1 MKTIVWTVWTVLY
14 ASLSAFAGS
23 SVWQVETDAGPVTYL
38 GGTCHLLRQSDH
50 PLPEAY
56 DQAYRNAAALI
67 FETDIG
73 QVQSIGFQQ
82 ELLKRALYTDGN
94 TLDKVLSKAT
104 YAKLSAA
111 YSRIGVPMA
120 QLNSFK
126 PFMALLTL
134 LGVELQKIGVTS
146 EVGVDLFFYKKAT
159 TDGKPVSGLETTAT
173 QLDFLATMADGV
185 EDRFILHGLKD
196 IERANQLINE
206 LIDTWRQGDEN
217 KLYRFFLKDMRNDFP
232 KMYRKLV
239 IDRNNDWMPH
249 IVQLLQTPE
258 KEFILVG
265 VAHLVGP
272 EGIVAQLKKQ
282 GYRVSKVQ

>member
-1 MKTIVWTVWTVLY
+1 MKKIVWAIWIVLY
-14 ASLSAFAGS
+14 TSLSAFAGS
-23 SVWQVETDAGPVTYL
+23 SVWKIETSAGSVTYL

-50 PLPEAY
+50 PLPNVY
-56 DQAYRNAAALI
+56 DQAYQDVAALI

-73 QVQSIGFQQ
+73 QVQSLGFQQ
-82 ELLKRALYTDGN
+82 ALLQRALYTDGN

-104 YAKLSAA
+104 YEKLSAA
-111 YSRIGVPMA
+111 YSKIGVPLA
-120 QLNSFK
+120 QFNSFK

-146 EVGVDLFFYKKAT
+146 EAGVDLFFYSKAKA
-159 TDGKPVSGLETTAT
+159 DGKDVSGLETPDT

-196 IERANQLINE
+196 IARANELINE
-206 LIDTWRQGDEN
+206 LIATWREGDEN
-217 KLYRFFLKDMRNDFP
+217 KLYQFFLKDMRNDFP
-232 KMYRKLV
+232 KMYQKLV
-239 IDRNNDWMPH
+239 IDRNKDWMPH
-249 IVQLLQTPE
+249 IIQLIQTPE

-272 EGIVAQLKKQ
+272 EGIVAQLKKK
-282 GYRVSKVQ
+282 GYRITKVP